1 MRDFYAFLVAVFVTV
16 LGVWA
21 YNAYREHR
29 INSLKE
35 ISYKVYLFEKGKVKK
50 EEILE
55 ITKGT
60 PFYPYVLAKIG
71 DYRGTYENL
80 EEENLKKFYKERI
93 SANFYLKK
101 DYKKTIE
108 NLKDVKREN
117 FNYPSAKSLEAF
129 SYEKLGDIGKT
140 LSLWSLIKKDYP
152 NTYFGNLAK
161 VKLFLLKER
170 EK

>member
-1 MRDFYAFLVAVFVTV
+1 MRDIYVFLGTVFILVF
-16 LGVWA
+16 GVWA
-21 YNAYREHR
+21 YNAYKEHK

-50 EEILE
+50 KEILE

-60 PFYPYVLAKIG
+60 PFYPYVLAKLG
-71 DYRGTYENL
+71 NFKEVYGNL
-80 EEENLKKFYKERI
+80 EEENLKKFYKERV
-93 SANFYLKK
+93 SAELYVNKQYEKVFK
-101 DYKKTIE
+101 
-108 NLKDVKREN
+108 NLKDIKKED

-129 SYEKLGDIGKT
+129 SYEKMGELSKA
-140 LSLWSLIKKDYP
+140 LSLWSSIKNEYP
-152 NTYFGNLAK
+152 NTYFGNLAV